1 MRSRPLN
8 SLVGIGDYDEASNLS
23 TYLISHGW
31 NADHAT
37 SPGEILADLEDGN
50 YALVVLDEGM
60 LADSEWTLDEYLEE
74 IDPEVTVVVL
84 TPPESHNHSGLAE
97 GNLAFLQHPY
107 SSWDI
112 HSTLTKVA
120 RMEPFEGESEEESL
134 EGFYGEEEESL
145 YEDDLEPVM
154 I

>member
-1 MRSRPLN
+1 MHTRPLN
-8 SLVGIGDYDEASNLS
+8 SLVGICDYDEASNLS

-50 YALVVLDEGM
+50 YALVVLDEEM
-60 LADSEWTLDEYLEE
+60 LNDSEWTLDEYLEE

-84 TPPESHNHSGLAE
+84 TPPESRNHSGLAE

-107 SSWDI
+107 SSWDLR
-112 HSTLTKVA
+112 STLAKVSQ
-120 RMEPFEGESEEESL
+120 MGLSEED
-134 EGFYGEEEESL
+134 GEEDASEGYYEEEDSL
-145 YEDDLEPVM
+145 YEDDLEPAT